1 MNNSGEGW
9 MRVQR
14 GWGVLI
20 RLKRRKSKI
29 GFTLSPRNISADN
42 QRDMVKDKFHA
53 HSVKI
58 RVHRPYSRCLRIHP
72 SPQRTNYHKITVKLH
87 PGIAEKGRRAESST

>member
-1 MNNSGEGW
+1 MDARTTW
-9 MRVQR
+9 MGRTNT
-14 GWGVLI
+14 I
-20 RLKRRKSKI
+20 KKKKI
-29 GFTLSPRNISADN
+29 ENWVHAFTRNISADN

-87 PGIAEKGRRAESST
+87 PGIGEKGRRAESST